1 LKATT
6 ERGSGQEKDDDAKAL
21 RALGRNT
28 DAEALEQR
36 VAQIRSTSMQ
46 PN

>member
-1 LKATT
+1 M
-6 ERGSGQEKDDDAKAL
+6 SDAKAL
-21 RALGRNT
+21 RTLGRNT
-28 DAEALEQR
+28 DAEAMEQR